1 METHSYYCTQR
12 PPVPGSVPKNGLRST
27 FASERIIRGR
37 EVYAVVEYDRKLTTK
52 EISDYELTPVQKCE
66 TCEYHDEFTGAC
78 CNGDSEHC
86 ADFTSNEDSCQDWE
100 YKALEG
106 DE

>member
-1 METHSYYCTQR
+1 MHTC
-12 PPVPGSVPKNGLRST
+12 KN
-27 FASERIIRGR
+27 
-37 EVYAVVEYDRKLTTK
+37 
-52 EISDYELTPVQKCE
+52 
-66 TCEYHDEFTGAC
+66 CEYHDEFTGAC

>member
-1 METHSYYCTQR
+1 MMKCDSCKHKIVINDYARCAIYTPCEEPTYEQYEIMHIC
-12 PPVPGSVPKNGLRST
+12 KNC
-27 FASERIIRGR
+27 
-37 EVYAVVEYDRKLTTK
+37 K
-52 EISDYELTPVQKCE
+52 
-66 TCEYHDEFTGAC
+66 YHDEFTDAC